1 MKPHLSLITSAL
13 YALCALGALLLPAQS
28 GAAPA
33 QEPLLLRSVQVVPNI
48 MLTLDDSPSMTSIYM
63 AKDTDTRVH
72 PADLGASSG
81 IIPTITGNNFAA
93 QMRSSSSNAQYYN
106 PEVRYLPWAKSDGTL
121 MANAD
126 PRSVW
131 IRPHPTTPS
140 GGTVDLTVTDVD
152 IKTNWCTVAD
162 AYCSITTLPF
172 TPAVYFRFVSG
183 AWERIEIMKTSSFP
197 KGAARTDCVT
207 NATTCTQQEELQNFA
222 NWFAYYRDR
231 VRTAI
236 AGTTFAFSK
245 LPSSARV
252 GYGSLNANVTPVT
265 IDGGGTPT
273 STIVRGIR
281 EFSGADREALFNWI
295 YAFKTR
301 GYTPTKRAV
310 AEVGQYFQRTD
321 NLGPWGAKP
330 GTDDPTAQLSCRR
343 NFHILVTDGVWNN
356 SYQAPAWTNADFDSQ
371 PGPQITGPNGQ
382 SYQYTPIAPY
392 ASSLTWGESD
402 GSYNSLADITHYYW
416 SRDLR
421 PDLPNNLT
429 PNATNEAF
437 WQHVVHYMV
446 GLGVT
451 GILKLDTDLPLIKA
465 GKKSWSTSRIDDVW
479 HAAIN
484 SRGEYFS
491 AAKPEEFGNRLT
503 SIFDAISVS
512 VSLGGVSAS
521 GQYLRAG
528 TRKFVPQFTSD
539 SWTGELFAFE
549 LDAKGNASDIPVW
562 TANSKLPAPADRN
575 IVFWK
580 DDTAKARPFTWSE
593 LSPDQQTALGSK
605 DVLEYLRG
613 ERAGEG
619 KAFRTRKLVL
629 GDMVNSQPLYI
640 RDMVDQEYDFLA
652 PGTPGRDSYRKFLEA
667 MKARVGAVAIG
678 ANDGMLHFFQDSGGS
693 VADDGKELFAYIP
706 NAVMGQLRN
715 LSSTGYVH
723 RYYVDGPLAE
733 HHAYLSGAWRS
744 VLVGSA
750 GAGARAAFALDVSKP
765 NAMDKGSVMWELN
778 SATDSD
784 LGWQFSPPAV
794 GLSATGKWIA
804 LIGNGSGGTSFKAQL
819 FVVDLETGQVLRKI
833 DAGSAAVG
841 NGLGGVKPLLNANRQ
856 IIGAYAGDA
865 LGKVWR
871 FDLSSSNVSHWKVAN
886 GGQPIFKAASS
897 TNTVQ
902 PILVAP
908 EYKAHPNGGQ
918 LVIVATGR
926 LVEQTDATDTSQ
938 QSVYGFW
945 DQAPGTGDGLTITRT
960 ELVRQEHGT
969 STVVTVNGIESTYY
983 KTSSNAPDWRR
994 DKGWYLDLTLESGQR
1009 TIYPL
1014 SFLFGQLRLETIYM
1028 VAAKDQCQT
1037 QLAGGI
1043 NYLLDPITGGQS
1055 KTVSLDT
1062 NGDGVVNAS
1071 DIPAGAYKTKLD
1083 GKDTVVLSGVS
1094 KGEIISSGKYAKSIA
1109 TTREG
1114 IKRTWR
1120 QVYVK

>member
-1 MKPHLSLITSAL
+1 MRTPLPLIA
-13 YALCALGALLLPAQS
+13 AFLCVAGALANLAPAS
-28 GAAPA
+28 AAPA

-48 MLTLDDSPSMTSIYM
+48 MLTLDDSPSMTSVYM
-63 AKDTDTRVH
+63 AKDTDTRMH
-72 PADLGASSG
+72 PAELGASSG
-81 IIPTITGNNFAA
+81 IIPTITGNNYVA
-93 QMRSSSSNAQYYN
+93 QMRSSMSNAQYYN
-106 PEVRYLPWAKSDGTL
+106 PEVRYLPWATSDGSL

-126 PRSVW
+126 PKSVW
-131 IRPHPTTPS
+131 IRPHPTAPS

-152 IKTNWCTVAD
+152 VKTNWCTVAD
-162 AYCSITTLPF
+162 AYCSITTLAF
-172 TPAVYFRFVSG
+172 TPAVYFRYVNS
-183 AWERIEIMKTSSFP
+183 AWERVEIVKTSSFP

-265 IDGGGTPT
+265 IDGGGTTT

-321 NLGPWGAKP
+321 NKGPWGAKP
-330 GTDDPTAQLSCRR
+330 GTDDATEQVSCRR

-356 SYQAPAWTNADFDSQ
+356 SYQAPSWTNADFDSQ
-371 PGPQITGPNGQ
+371 TGPLITGPGGQ
-382 SYQYTPIAPY
+382 SYQYTPSLPY
-392 ASSLTWGESD
+392 ASTLTWGETE
-402 GSYNSLADITHYYW
+402 GTFNSLADITHYYW

-437 WQHVVHYMV
+437 WQHLVHYMV

-451 GILKLDTDLPLIKA
+451 GINKLDTDLPLIKA

-479 HAAIN
+479 HAAVN

-491 AAKPEEFGNRLT
+491 AAKPEEFGNRLA

-512 VSLGGVSAS
+512 ASLGGVSAS

-528 TRKFVPQFTSD
+528 TRKYVPQFTSD

-549 LDAKGNASDIPVW
+549 LDARGNASDIPVW
-562 TANSKLPAPADRN
+562 TANARLPAPRDRN

-580 DDTAKARPFTWSE
+580 DATSGARPFTWDE
-593 LSPDQQTALGSK
+593 LTPAQQTALGSA
-605 DVLEYLRG
+605 DVLDYLRG
-613 ERAGEG
+613 DKSREG
-619 KAFRTRKLVL
+619 KGFRTRKLTL

-667 MKARVGAVAIG
+667 MKKRVGAVAIG
-678 ANDGMLHFFQDSGGS
+678 ANDGMLHFFQDSGGAL
-693 VADDGKELFAYIP
+693 ADDGKETFAFIP
-706 NAVMGQLRN
+706 NAVMGQLAN
-715 LSSTGYVH
+715 LANPGYVH
-723 RYYVDGPLAE
+723 RYYVDGPVAE
-733 HHAYLSGAWRS
+733 HHAYLGGAWRS
-744 VLVGSA
+744 VLLGTA
-750 GAGARAAFALDVSKP
+750 GAGARAAFALNVSKP
-765 NAMDKGSVMWELN
+765 DAMDKGSVMWELN
-778 SATDSD
+778 SSAEPD
-784 LGWQFSPPAV
+784 LGWQFAAPAV
-794 GLSATGKWIA
+794 GLSTTGKWIA
-804 LIGNGSGGTSFKAQL
+804 LIGNGSGGASNKAQL
-819 FVVDLETGQVLRKI
+819 FVVDLESGQVLRKI
-833 DAGSAAVG
+833 DAGSAATG

-856 IIGAYAGDA
+856 IVGAYAGDA

-871 FDLSSSNVSHWKVAN
+871 FDLESAKTGNWGVGN
-886 GGQPIFKAASS
+886 GGKPIFQAASS
-897 TNTVQ
+897 TNTAQ
-902 PILVAP
+902 PIVVAP

-926 LVEQTDATDTSQ
+926 LVEQADATDSSQ

-945 DQAPGTGDGLTITRT
+945 DQAPGAELGATISRSS
-960 ELVRQEHGT
+960 LVAQEHGT
-969 STVVTVNGIESTYY
+969 ATVVTKDGLDQTYY
-983 KTSSNAPDWRR
+983 STSSNTPDWRR
-994 DKGWYLDLTLESGQR
+994 DKGWYLDLTLERGQR

-1028 VAAKDQCQT
+1028 IGVKDQCQS
-1037 QLAGGI
+1037 QLSGGI
-1043 NYLLDPITGGQS
+1043 NYLLDPLTGGQS
-1055 KTVSLDT
+1055 KTLSLDT
-1062 NGDGVVNAS
+1062 NGDGVINGS
-1071 DIPAGAYKTKLD
+1071 DIAAGAYKTKLD
-1083 GKDTVVLSGVS
+1083 GKDTVVLSGAS
-1094 KGEIISSGKYAKSIA
+1094 RGEIISSGKYSKSIM
-1109 TTREG
+1109 TSREG
-1114 IKRTWR
+1114 VRRTWR